1 MMTEICRSSRSDLV
15 TEICRRSR
23 SDLMSQDETD
33 LYDRVQCMSTLC
45 FTQRSQ
51 LGYVTNSMMLTNAFQ
66 LYYAVIISVDC
77 STEY

>member
-1 MMTEICRSSRSDLV
+1 
-15 TEICRRSR
+15 
-23 SDLMSQDETD
+23 MSQDETD